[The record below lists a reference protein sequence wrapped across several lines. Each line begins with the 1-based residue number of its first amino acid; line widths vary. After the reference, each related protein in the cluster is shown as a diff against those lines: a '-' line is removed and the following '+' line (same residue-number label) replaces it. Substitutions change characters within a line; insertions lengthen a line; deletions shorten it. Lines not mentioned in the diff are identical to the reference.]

1 MDTTNDMTEGKVSHK
16 ILGFFFP
23 MLWTNLL
30 QQLYS
35 VADTVIVGK
44 GIGDNA
50 LAAVGIIA
58 AVSLFIIGFS
68 MGLTN
73 GFSVIIA
80 QSYGSADHSRV
91 RKTVWQSV
99 RLCIVIAAILTAFSL
114 LFLEP
119 ILHIMQTDNSILR
132 DTLSYGRIIFG
143 GLSVTVA
150 YNLCSGILRALGD
163 SKTPF
168 KAIIISSSA
177 NIVLDILM
185 IFILKTGVAGAA
197 AATIAAQ
204 LISVMICICKIKS
217 LTIMTFA
224 NDDRIHDRNITSL
237 LLKNGLPM
245 AFMNSM
251 TAVGCMIVQAYINKL
266 GVDYTSAY
274 SVCTKYLNL
283 FMLPSI
289 TAGFTISAFT
299 GQNFGAKKFDRI
311 RKGVRAG
318 LLISVVSYAAL
329 GTVMTLLPAELAKL
343 MLNGNNAITF
353 TSNYLRVLGITLI
366 GVNCIFIFRNA
377 VQGMGCPS
385 VPMISGIL
393 EMVLRMIAIFILM
406 PMFDF
411 TAVALADAVAWLGA
425 LALNMTAYFVILHNK
440 LAKNADE

>member
-1 MDTTNDMTEGKVSHK
+1 MDSINDMTEGKVSQK

-35 VADTVIVGK
+35 VADTAIVGK

-58 AVSLFIIGFS
+58 AVSLLIIGFS

-91 RKTVWQSV
+91 RKTVWQSA
-99 RLCIVIAAILTAFSL
+99 RLCVIIAAILTVFSMI
-114 LFLEP
+114 FLKQ
-119 ILHIMQTDNSILR
+119 ILQIMQTDSIIMN

-143 GLSVTVA
+143 GLAVTVA

-168 KAIIISSSA
+168 KAIIISSTV
-177 NIVLDILM
+177 NILLDILM
-185 IFILKTGVAGAA
+185 IFVLKTSVAGAA
-197 AATIAAQ
+197 IATITAQ
-204 LISVMICICKIKS
+204 LVSVIICIFKIKS
-217 LTIMTFA
+217 LTIMKF
-224 NDDRIHDRNITSL
+224 DKVERVPDKEISLL

-245 AFMNSM
+245 AFMNSL

-283 FMLPSI
+283 FMLPSL
-289 TAGFTISAFT
+289 TAGFTVSAFT

-311 RKGVRAG
+311 REGVRAG
-318 LLISVVSYAAL
+318 LLISFISYIIL
-329 GTVMTLLPAELAKL
+329 GAVMNIFSLQLAKL
-343 MLNGNNAITF
+343 MLSGNNAAGF
-353 TSNYLRVLGITLI
+353 TSDYLRILGFTLI

-406 PMFDF
+406 PRFDF
-411 TAVALADAVAWLGA
+411 IAVALADAAAWVGA
-425 LALNMTAYFVILHNK
+425 LAVNMIAYFVIFHRK
-440 LAKNADE
+440 YTE

>member
-1 MDTTNDMTEGKVSHK
+1 MDSINDMTEGKVSQK

-35 VADTVIVGK
+35 VADTAIVGK

-58 AVSLFIIGFS
+58 AVSLLIIGFS

-91 RKTVWQSV
+91 RKTVWQSA
-99 RLCIVIAAILTAFSL
+99 RLCVIIAAILTVFSMI
-114 LFLEP
+114 FLKQ
-119 ILHIMQTDNSILR
+119 ILQIMQTDSIIMN

-143 GLSVTVA
+143 GLAVTVA

-168 KAIIISSSA
+168 KAIIISSTV
-177 NIVLDILM
+177 NILLDILM
-185 IFILKTGVAGAA
+185 IFVLKTSVAGAA
-197 AATIAAQ
+197 IATITAQ
-204 LISVMICICKIKS
+204 LVSVIICIFKIKS
-217 LTIMTFA
+217 LTIMKF
-224 NDDRIHDRNITSL
+224 DKVERVPDKEISLL

-245 AFMNSM
+245 AFMNSL

-283 FMLPSI
+283 FMLPSL
-289 TAGFTISAFT
+289 TAGFTVSAFT

-311 RKGVRAG
+311 REGVRAG
-318 LLISVVSYAAL
+318 LLISFISYIIL
-329 GTVMTLLPAELAKL
+329 GAVMNIFSLQLAKL
-343 MLNGNNAITF
+343 MLSGNNAAGF
-353 TSNYLRVLGITLI
+353 TSDYLRILGFTLI

-393 EMVLRMIAIFILM
+393 EMVLRMIAISF
-406 PMFDF
+406 
-411 TAVALADAVAWLGA
+411 
-425 LALNMTAYFVILHNK
+425 
-440 LAKNADE
+440 

>member
-1 MDTTNDMTEGKVSHK
+1 MDSINDMTEGKVSQK

-35 VADTVIVGK
+35 VADTAIVGK

-58 AVSLFIIGFS
+58 AVSLLIIGFS

-91 RKTVWQSV
+91 RKTVWQSA
-99 RLCIVIAAILTAFSL
+99 RLCVIIAAILTVFSMI
-114 LFLEP
+114 FLKQ
-119 ILHIMQTDNSILR
+119 ILQIMQTDSIIMN

-143 GLSVTVA
+143 GLAVTVA

-168 KAIIISSSA
+168 KAIIISSTV
-177 NIVLDILM
+177 NILLDILM
-185 IFILKTGVAGAA
+185 IFVLKTSVAGAA
-197 AATIAAQ
+197 IATITAQ
-204 LISVMICICKIKS
+204 LVSVIICIFKIKS
-217 LTIMTFA
+217 LTIMKF
-224 NDDRIHDRNITSL
+224 DKVERVPDKEISLL

-245 AFMNSM
+245 AFMNSL

-283 FMLPSI
+283 FMLPSL
-289 TAGFTISAFT
+289 TAGFTVSAFT

-311 RKGVRAG
+311 REGVRAG
-318 LLISVVSYAAL
+318 LLISFISYIIL
-329 GTVMTLLPAELAKL
+329 GAVMNIFSLQLAKL
-343 MLNGNNAITF
+343 MLSGNNAAGF
-353 TSNYLRVLGITLI
+353 TSDYLRILGFTLI

-385 VPMISGIL
+385 VPMIS
-393 EMVLRMIAIFILM
+393 
-406 PMFDF
+406 
-411 TAVALADAVAWLGA
+411 
-425 LALNMTAYFVILHNK
+425 
-440 LAKNADE
+440 

>member
-1 MDTTNDMTEGKVSHK
+1 MDSINDMTEGKVSQK

-35 VADTVIVGK
+35 VADTAIVGK

-58 AVSLFIIGFS
+58 AVSLLIIGFS

-91 RKTVWQSV
+91 RKTVWQSA
-99 RLCIVIAAILTAFSL
+99 RLCVIIAAILTVFSMI
-114 LFLEP
+114 FLKQ
-119 ILHIMQTDNSILR
+119 ILQIMQTDSIIMN

-143 GLSVTVA
+143 GLAVTVA

-168 KAIIISSSA
+168 KAIIISSTV
-177 NIVLDILM
+177 NILLDILM
-185 IFILKTGVAGAA
+185 IFVLKTSVAGAA
-197 AATIAAQ
+197 IATITAQ
-204 LISVMICICKIKS
+204 LVSVIICIFKIKS
-217 LTIMTFA
+217 LTIMKF
-224 NDDRIHDRNITSL
+224 DKVERVPDKEISLL

-245 AFMNSM
+245 AFMNSL

-283 FMLPSI
+283 FMLPSL
-289 TAGFTISAFT
+289 TAGFTVSAFT

-311 RKGVRAG
+311 REGVRAG
-318 LLISVVSYAAL
+318 LLISFISYIIL
-329 GTVMTLLPAELAKL
+329 GAVM
-343 MLNGNNAITF
+343 N
-353 TSNYLRVLGITLI
+353 
-366 GVNCIFIFRNA
+366 IFSL
-377 VQGMGCPS
+377 Q
-385 VPMISGIL
+385 L
-393 EMVLRMIAIFILM
+393 EQPM
-406 PMFDF
+406 PMGYKL
-411 TAVALADAVAWLGA
+411 TC
-425 LALNMTAYFVILHNK
+425 HNRFINRTEIDTPFIIKDSTNIVSVKNTRQNANIIEIK
-440 LAKNADE
+440 LQQIFPA

>member
-1 MDTTNDMTEGKVSHK
+1 MDTINDMTEGKVSQK

-35 VADTVIVGK
+35 VADTAIVGK

-99 RLCIVIAAILTAFSL
+99 RLCVIIAVILTAFSIV
-114 LFLEP
+114 FLKQ
-119 ILHIMQTDNSILR
+119 ILQIMQTDSIIMK

-143 GLSVTVA
+143 GLAVTVA

-168 KAIIISSSA
+168 KAIIISSTV

-185 IFILKTGVAGAA
+185 IFLLKTGVAGAA
-197 AATIAAQ
+197 FATITAQ
-204 LISVMICICKIKS
+204 LVSMIICILKIKT
-217 LTIMTFA
+217 LTIMKY
-224 NDDRIHDRNITSL
+224 DKEERVPDREISSL

-245 AFMNSM
+245 AFMNSL

-289 TAGFTISAFT
+289 TAGFTVSAFT

-311 RKGVRAG
+311 REGVRAG
-318 LLISVVSYAAL
+318 LLISFISYIIL
-329 GTVMTLLPAELAKL
+329 GAVMNIFPSQLAK
-343 MLNGNNAITF
+343 F
-353 TSNYLRVLGITLI
+353 I
-366 GVNCIFIFRNA
+366 GHRNI
-377 VQGMGCPS
+377 P
-385 VPMISGIL
+385 
-393 EMVLRMIAIFILM
+393 RR
-406 PMFDF
+406 
-411 TAVALADAVAWLGA
+411 
-425 LALNMTAYFVILHNK
+425 
-440 LAKNADE
+440 

>member
-1 MDTTNDMTEGKVSHK
+1 MDTINDMTEGKVSQK
-16 ILGFFFP
+16 ILAFFFP

-35 VADTVIVGK
+35 VADTAIVGK

-58 AVSLFIIGFS
+58 AASLFIIGFS

-80 QSYGSADHSRV
+80 QSYGSTDHSSV

-99 RLCIVIAAILTAFSL
+99 RLCVIIAAILTAFSMI
-114 LFLEP
+114 FLKQM
-119 ILHIMQTDNSILR
+119 LQIMQTDSIIMN

-143 GLSVTVA
+143 GLAVTVA

-168 KAIIISSSA
+168 NAIIISSTV
-177 NIVLDILM
+177 NILLDILM
-185 IFILKTGVAGAA
+185 IFVLKTGVAGAA
-197 AATIAAQ
+197 IATITAQ
-204 LISVMICICKIKS
+204 LVSVIICIFKIKS
-217 LTIMTFA
+217 LTIMKF
-224 NDDRIHDRNITSL
+224 DKVERVPDKEISLL

-245 AFMNSM
+245 AFMNSL

-266 GVDYTSAY
+266 GIDYTSAY

-289 TAGFTISAFT
+289 TAGFTVSAFT

-311 RKGVRAG
+311 REGVRAG
-318 LLISVVSYAAL
+318 LLISFISYIIL
-329 GTVMTLLPAELAKL
+329 GAVMKIFPSQLAKL
-343 MLNGNNAITF
+343 MLSGNNAVAF
-353 TSNYLRVLGITLI
+353 TSDYLI
-366 GVNCIFIFRNA
+366 IFAHWSDVFI
-377 VQGMGCPS
+377 PS
-385 VPMISGIL
+385 KIEYCL
-393 EMVLRMIAIFILM
+393 
-406 PMFDF
+406 
-411 TAVALADAVAWLGA
+411 
-425 LALNMTAYFVILHNK
+425 
-440 LAKNADE
+440 